1 MFRRS
6 HVFPA
11 LCLLLTSVATG
22 QSFEGFVSDSAS
34 GNPVSGVSVLVAED
48 NQSTTTGD
56 AGSFAIPIGDS
67 QSKTLRFAID
77 GYMFLEKRGIAPAT
91 GIDIKLRKAIKS
103 AATLREERYLA
114 NGCEI
119 DNPEKPDWNIR
130 FESSLLKG
138 DLAPDQTYTRR
149 DPSAVILANGKYYV
163 WYSYS
168 LTHDT
173 NKLAPWD
180 LNDLYFATSTDG
192 ETWNEQ
198 GPAVSRG
205 PEGSFDQRSVF
216 TTEIFVH
223 DGVYYLIYQAAGDVD
238 GIYNRNVIGMAK
250 SESPDGPWAKVD
262 EPVLRPTYT
271 NEQYFDNN
279 AVHDPCLIHYRDKFY
294 LYYKGE
300 CNCFENED
308 CQRWCN
314 PCCGLKKQVKWG
326 VAIADHPTG
335 PFVKSEFNPIT
346 NTGHEVMVWK
356 YGSGIA
362 ILQHQ
367 DGPEAK
373 TIQYADDGVNFEIM
387 GSAID
392 MPEAAGLFRP
402 NNPENTPHGGIEWGL
417 SHVLKWNAGPKGWMY
432 IQKYQKVK

>member
-1 MFRRS
+1 MSYRAVLFSAVSMF
-6 HVFPA
+6 
-11 LCLLLTSVATG
+11 LTTVACG
-22 QSFEGFVSDSAS
+22 QGFQGVVSDSES
-34 GNPVSGVSVLVAED
+34 GSPLAGVSVLVVED
-48 NQSTTTGD
+48 NVSATTRDDG
-56 AGSFAIPIGDS
+56 GFAISIGNRDP
-67 QSKTLRFAID
+67 KTLRFAID
-77 GYMFLEKRGIAPAT
+77 GYMFAEKRGVEPAT
-91 GIDIKLRKAIKS
+91 GLAIGLRKAKKS
-103 AATLREERYLA
+103 AATIREERYRA
-114 NGCEI
+114 DGCEI
-119 DNPEKPDWNIR
+119 DNPMNPDWNIR
-130 FESSLLKG
+130 FKSSLLKG
-138 DLAPDQTYTRR
+138 DLAPDPTYTRR
-149 DPSAVILANGKYYV
+149 DPSAVIQVNGKYYV

-173 NKLAPWD
+173 KKLAPWD

-192 ETWNEQ
+192 ETWEEQ
-198 GPAVSRG
+198 GPAVTRG
-205 PEGSFDQRSVF
+205 PESSFDHRSVF

-250 SESPDGPWAKVD
+250 SESPDGPWTKVD

-300 CNCFENED
+300 CICFEDED

-335 PFVKSEFNPIT
+335 PFIKSEFNPIT

-356 YGSGIA
+356 YGTGIA

-373 TIQYADDGVNFEIM
+373 TIQYAEDGVNFEIM

-402 NNPENTPHGGIEWGL
+402 NDPENTPHGGIEWGL